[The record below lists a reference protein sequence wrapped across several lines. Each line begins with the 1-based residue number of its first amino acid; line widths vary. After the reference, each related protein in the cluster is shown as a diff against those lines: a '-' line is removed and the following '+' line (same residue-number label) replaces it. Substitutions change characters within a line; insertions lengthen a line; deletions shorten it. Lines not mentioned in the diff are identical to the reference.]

1 MTDIDWATELRRIER
16 EFDGLPPE
24 PTPGEL
30 RARRA
35 AEARERERK
44 AKGAA
49 MRGTW
54 ARLCLVIGLSAGI
67 VLWPYGRACGAG
79 LLAYAGAVVVIV
91 VGGLWVA
98 SRTWRLRM
106 ARAHGL
112 ALLVALWGLLLWGDL
127 ILPRVGYAAI
137 DPANPPAWRCR

>member
-24 PTPGEL
+24 PTPAEV

-35 AEARERERK
+35 ADAREREQK
-44 AKGAA
+44 AKRAA
-49 MRGTW
+49 VRGTR

-67 VLWPYGRACGAG
+67 VLWPYGRTCGGG
-79 LLAYAGAVVVIV
+79 LLAYAGAAMVIV
-91 VGGLWVA
+91 TGGLWVA
-98 SRTWRLRM
+98 GRAWRLRM

-112 ALLVALWGLLLWGDL
+112 ALLVALWGLLLLGDL
-127 ILPRVGYAAI
+127 VLPRIGYAAI
-137 DPANPPAWRCR
+137 DPANPPAWWCR